1 MRSVL
6 SAAFLRLWL
15 GNTASGLATW
25 ALPFVLG
32 FAVVEGR
39 LNSTDLGIALAVR
52 TIGFLLAVPIA
63 GVVSDRRGPRQV
75 ILASGLAG
83 AISLPVMMIGLASAA
98 PWSSSLLMVGA
109 AIAGIGQGAC
119 RPAYQ
124 AIIPE
129 VVSMAHLQAANAAM
143 SISVRVTS
151 IIGPAAVSLIIL
163 SAGAGVALCAIAL
176 LWLISAL
183 APPMKT
189 SGGTSRS
196 ERISATTNLFYD
208 FVDGAREARRH
219 PWFVAGLAALTVTIA
234 AGYSVTTVLLPG
246 ISQDV
251 FGGATLMTA
260 TATAYM
266 AGALAGALLMS
277 RWHPACRG
285 WIALVGLSLYG
296 LAPFSL
302 LVAGTITIPVTAYFV
317 AGVGIE
323 IFNVPWFTSVQHEVP
338 PNRLSR
344 VSSLDFLFSY
354 GLAPAGLALMAPLV
368 DILGRGVVLICT
380 GILCLVVP
388 LFAMLVP
395 TARYFSRRAIQ
406 PLRGTP

>member
-1 MRSVL
+1 MRSIL
-6 SAAFLRLWL
+6 SVAFLRLWL

-39 LNSTDLGIALAVR
+39 LSSIDLGIALAVR
-52 TIGFLLAVPIA
+52 TIGFLFAVPIA

-83 AISLPVMMIGLASAA
+83 AISLPVMMIGFASAGA
-98 PWSSSLLMVGA
+98 WSSSLLMVGA

-129 VVSMAHLQAANAAM
+129 VVSAAQLQAANAAM

-151 IIGPAAVSLIIL
+151 IIGPAAVSLIVL
-163 SAGAGVALCAIAL
+163 SAGTGLAFGAIAL

-183 APPMKT
+183 APPMKP
-189 SGGTSRS
+189 GGGMRSRKT
-196 ERISATTNLFYD
+196 SATTNLLQD
-208 FVDGAREARRH
+208 FIDGAREARRH

-266 AGALAGALLMS
+266 VGALAGALLMA
-277 RWHPACRG
+277 RWHPVDRG
-285 WIALVGLSLYG
+285 WVALVGLSLYG

-302 LVAGTITIPVTAYFV
+302 LVAGTIAIPVTAYFV
-317 AGVGIE
+317 AGIGIE
-323 IFNVPWFTSVQHEVP
+323 IFNVPWFTSIQNEVP
-338 PNRLSR
+338 QNRLSR

-368 DILGRGVVLICT
+368 NLLGRESVLICT
-380 GILCLVVP
+380 GILCLVIP
-388 LFAMLVP
+388 MLAMLVP
-395 TARYFSRRAIQ
+395 TARYFSRHAVQ
-406 PLRGTP
+406 PSRGAP